1 MNNIN
6 DFTIKNGTLSR
17 YKGKAAK
24 VVVPVGVKTISARA
38 FQRKNVREVILPDS
52 VTKIGT
58 EAFDECV
65 HLNKICIPDT
75 VTSIGEYA
83 FRGCRSLENPILPKK
98 LKKIGKGAFYGC
110 AFLGKVDIPKGVTTI
125 EEYTFYGCW
134 HLNSVTV
141 PDSVV
146 SVDRYAFAGCTYL
159 NSLSIP
165 QKLTDIGAEA
175 FKGCKMLADEDGF
188 VIVNGA
194 LFDYVGEKTDII
206 IPDGVQRIA
215 KGFTARA
222 YDGILAYNHP
232 DVLEQFIALGD
243 IAGTPALTSIVIPPS
258 VKTIEGIYGSK
269 LTSVVIQGSE
279 TAIGKTTFNGC
290 ENLETL
296 ILPETITDIGNE
308 AFKGCKKLADK
319 DGFVIINGVLCDYA
333 GDKADIVIP
342 DSVREI
348 DVAFYK
354 NNSLKTVIIPDSVTH
369 IRTCAFSDCTN
380 LETVVIPNS
389 VAYIGCYAFCDC
401 KCLMEIY
408 VPGSVTEIGE
418 NCFWNSESVVIHTPA
433 GSCAE
438 AYAKENGIPVVT
450 V

>member
-6 DFTIKNGTLSR
+6 DFTIKNGTLQR
-17 YKGKAAK
+17 YKGKDYK
-24 VVVPVGVKTISARA
+24 VVVPDGVKTIGARA
-38 FQRKNVREVILPDS
+38 FQKKHVGEVILPES

-65 HLNKICIPDT
+65 HLCKIHIPDT

-83 FRGCRSLENPILPKK
+83 FRNCHLENPVLPKK
-98 LKKIGKGAFYGC
+98 LKKIGKGAFYRC
-110 AFLGKVDIPKGVTTI
+110 AFLGKLDIPKGVKTI
-125 EEYTFYGCW
+125 ESSTFYGCW
-134 HLNSVTV
+134 HLNSVTI

-146 SVDRYAFAGCTYL
+146 TIDRCAFAGCTYL
-159 NSLSIP
+159 SSLSIP
-165 QKLTDIGAEA
+165 QKLTDIGAKA
-175 FKGCKMLADEDGF
+175 FKGCKLLADENGF
-188 VIVNGA
+188 VIVNDI

-206 IPDGVQRIA
+206 IPDGVQRIVE
-215 KGFTARA
+215 GFTARA
-222 YDGILAYNHP
+222 YDTILLWNAP
-232 DVLEQFIALGD
+232 DFLEQMIELGD
-243 IAGTPALTSIVIPPS
+243 IAGTPELTSIVIPPS

-279 TAIGKTTFNGC
+279 TAIGGSAFKGC

-296 ILPETITDIGNE
+296 ILPETLSNIGNE
-308 AFKGCKKLADK
+308 AFEGCKKLADK
-319 DGFVIINGVLCDYA
+319 DGFVIVNGVLCTYA
-333 GDKADIVIP
+333 GDKADVVIP

-354 NNSLKTVIIPDSVTH
+354 NSSLKTVIISDSVTH
-369 IRTCAFSDCTN
+369 IRTCAFSHCTN

-389 VAYIGCYAFCDC
+389 VAYIGRYAFCDC
-401 KCLMEIY
+401 KCLAEIFI
-408 VPGSVTEIGE
+408 PGSVKEIGE
-418 NCFWNSESVVIHTPA
+418 RCFEKSIVIHTPA
-433 GSCAE
+433 GSYAE